1 MRTSGAMICGG
12 TLIAPDVVL
21 TAAHCFA
28 DDLDHVVLGKYFRR
42 NVQNESTEVLQIQ
55 STHIHPYFSYD
66 TKRFDQMLVT
76 LSAPSSY
83 PYLQNI
89 NTDGNV
95 PSLTVN
101 ITVIGLGA
109 TGPNGTHPKVMQ
121 EGNLT
126 VVPNIVCAGQGG
138 NDDVG
143 ALIRDD
149 HLCLQG
155 PNNQGAQCYGD
166 SGGPQLI
173 LGDTPEDDLLVG
185 VVSWYVF
192 PGLPKRGFLS
202 SSRVLNKI
210 YFQGCRVRYYW
221 FSIYWISNECI
232 RVYQGTNMR
241 IIIGTSQVIVQYDG
255 SARRGR
261 RNSPDQFTHLLAASD
276 LHWQC
281 RCTKLHQ

>member
-1 MRTSGAMICGG
+1 M
-12 TLIAPDVVL
+12 
-21 TAAHCFA
+21 
-28 DDLDHVVLGKYFRR
+28 
-42 NVQNESTEVLQIQ
+42 
-55 STHIHPYFSYD
+55 
-66 TKRFDQMLVT
+66 
-76 LSAPSSY
+76 
-83 PYLQNI
+83 
-89 NTDGNV
+89 DGNV

-126 VVPNIVCAGQGG
+126 VIPNIVCAGQGG

-155 PNNQGAQCYGD
+155 PNNHGAQCYGD

-192 PGLPKRGFLS
+192 PGLPKRGFCQALE
-202 SSRVLNKI
+202 
-210 YFQGCRVRYYW
+210 F
-221 FSIYWISNECI
+221 
-232 RVYQGTNMR
+232 
-241 IIIGTSQVIVQYDG
+241 
-255 SARRGR
+255 
-261 RNSPDQFTHLLAASD
+261 
-276 LHWQC
+276 
-281 RCTKLHQ
+281 